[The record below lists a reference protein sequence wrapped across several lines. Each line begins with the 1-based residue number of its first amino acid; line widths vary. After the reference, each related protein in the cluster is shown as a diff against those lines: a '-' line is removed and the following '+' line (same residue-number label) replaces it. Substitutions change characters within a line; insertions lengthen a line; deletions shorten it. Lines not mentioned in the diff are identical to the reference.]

1 MTARLCFGAIVF
13 SFVIKF
19 DNDEGE
25 YKIVGWHKIWLTESP
40 SSLQERRKKRNHRT
54 SWALLIVL
62 FVERCGAE

>member
-25 YKIVGWHKIWLTESP
+25 YKIVGWHPNLVD
-40 SSLQERRKKRNHRT
+40 RK
-54 SWALLIVL
+54 S
-62 FVERCGAE
+62 E